1 MENFKIVNKTTGMT
15 VFLNEKQKETFFKI
29 NCFVKDGK
37 IQYDIY
43 NLTEAK
49 TRRIN
54 KMLDVVAHL
63 CIIGASILGTLL
75 YIQNYC

>member
-1 MENFKIVNKTTGMT
+1 MENWKIVNKKTEATY
-15 VFLNEKQKETFFKI
+15 FLNEKEYETFFLRNKMY
-29 NCFVKDGK
+29 KDGVC
-37 IQYDIY
+37 QYETY

-49 TRRIN
+49 TRRTN